1 MLTFYL
7 IYQKN
12 SIVVPHSGTVWAQV
26 VESSKVC
33 VWNRVKP
40 IQDEGKILVG
50 APSAI
55 QACSGAAAVHDMQ
68 LSRIPRDAFVPLL
81 PPQPIFR

>member
-1 MLTFYL
+1 M
-7 IYQKN
+7 
-12 SIVVPHSGTVWAQV
+12 PHSGTVWAQV

-33 VWNRVKP
+33 SWNRVKP
-40 IQDEGKILVG
+40 IKDGEILIN
-50 APSAI
+50 APGAI

-68 LSRIPRDAFVPLL
+68 LSRLPRDSFVPLL

>member
-1 MLTFYL
+1 
-7 IYQKN
+7 
-12 SIVVPHSGTVWAQV
+12 VPHSGTVWAQV

-33 VWNRVKP
+33 GWNRVKP
-40 IQDEGKILVG
+40 IKDGEILVD
-50 APSAI
+50 APAAI

-68 LSRIPRDAFVPLL
+68 LSRLSRNSFVPLL